1 MKNQVII
8 RNSDIILLPYSRVV
22 GASGLLHLAIKYKV
36 PVIISGSGAL
46 FEELEDNGAM
56 VLWMVL
62 WCYGAMVLWCYGAM
76 VLWCYGAMVLWCYG
90 ASKKCSG
97 LIQKNNRI
105 N

>member
-36 PVIISGSGAL
+36 PIIISGSGAL
-46 FEELEDNGAM
+46 FEELEDIGT
-56 VLWMVL
+56 MVL
-62 WCYGAMVLWCYGAM
+62 WCYGAMVIWCQQKM
-76 VLWCYGAMVLWCYG
+76 LRFN
-90 ASKKCSG
+90 
-97 LIQKNNRI
+97 QKNNRI